1 MSETGNDAA
10 TDTGSTDA
18 GASRDAQDGKVL
30 ALLSY
35 IFGIVALVPL
45 IQRNNAF
52 ALYHAKQVLTLF
64 IAVIVAQI
72 ALIIVGIV
80 LTAVGLGLVG
90 VILYFGFFI
99 VVLGLVIIGV
109 LNSWNCRARPL
120 PIIGAFGERIFGGI
134 TVK

>member
-1 MSETGNDAA
+1 MSETGKDAA
-10 TDTGSTDA
+10 SDTGATDA
-18 GASRDAQDGKVL
+18 GASRDAQDGKVI

-52 ALYHAKQVLTLF
+52 ALYHAKQVLILF
-64 IAVIVAQI
+64 IAAIAASI
-72 ALIIVGIV
+72 ALMIVGFV
-80 LTAVGLGLVG
+80 LPASVSL
-90 VILYFGFFI
+90 ILSFAFMLAM
-99 VVLGLVIIGV
+99 VGLVIIGV

-120 PIIGAFGERIFGGI
+120 PIIGAFGERFFGGI

>member
-10 TDTGSTDA
+10 TDTAAADA
-18 GASRDAQDGKVL
+18 VASRDAQEGKIL

-52 ALYHAKQVLTLF
+52 ALYHAKQVVTLF
-64 IAVIVAQI
+64 VAAIGASI
-72 ALIIVGIV
+72 ALRILGFV
-80 LTAVGLGLVG
+80 LPSSVSL
-90 VILYFGFFI
+90 ILSFAFM
-99 VVLGLVIIGV
+99 VAMLGLVIIGV

-120 PIIGAFGERIFGGI
+120 PIIGAFAERLFGGI